1 MAFYLRLSLILII
14 GLIIFPSALA
24 QSEPTT
30 DPLVQVLVKKGLLS
44 AEEAR
49 LITVNATPE
58 LAGRL

>member
-30 DPLVQVLVKKGLLS
+30 DPLVQVGKERTVKCGRS
-44 AEEAR
+44 AINHR
-49 LITVNATPE
+49 
-58 LAGRL
+58 